1 MKNQVDNMSII
12 VSENATINMKWFI
25 ELSGWWKSSKVQK
38 QQWGIFVNERKLE
51 QVGH

>member
-25 ELSGWWKSSKVQK
+25 ELSLCKSKVQK